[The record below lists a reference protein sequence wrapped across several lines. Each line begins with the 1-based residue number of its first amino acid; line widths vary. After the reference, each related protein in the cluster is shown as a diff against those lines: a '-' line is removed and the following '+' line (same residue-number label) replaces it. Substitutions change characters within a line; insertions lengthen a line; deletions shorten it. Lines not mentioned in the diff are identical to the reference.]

1 MLTIDSLIENPRPV
15 QANFRLSFRCL
26 QEFVHV
32 MWQIPAYHAEAS
44 QKVFP
49 IYSTELSDINPDR
62 SGGKSFFPG
71 SNPFFRH
78 VSFLQ
83 YFLVKEEGRVL
94 GRIACYIDQTYKER
108 DIEGDIG
115 WIGLFECVENEEA
128 ALLLIDTALNTLKKQ
143 GAVKIIGPAKYNA
156 NGEVGLTI
164 GGFQHRPMFMEP
176 YHPPYYQSYFDQR
189 GQKENDWFAFGL
201 REEGMVAF
209 DQRVNAI
216 RKNGKKIETLLEEE
230 GIKIR
235 HIRMDRIKQD
245 TSKIKAVYNTA
256 WDTKE
261 HPQFEKMTHLEFDAL
276 VKALKLIVIDKLVLL
291 VEDFSKPGQ
300 PIVGM
305 SVSIPDIHESIAE
318 LDAQRGTIIPD
329 YSWLSLGK
337 MLVRDMQI
345 LRLTKSKIRNQRFR
359 SARVMILGTLV
370 KKIGLDALLYLK
382 TYEIAKNRGIVIGSG
397 SQIADTNLEMK
408 NPLMKFGRVTLTWRV
423 YRFL

>member
-1 MLTIDSLIENPRPV
+1 MLEIVSLLDQPSP
-15 QANFRLSFRCL
+15 ANAHFQLSFHKL

-32 MWQIPAYHAEAS
+32 LWQIPAYHAEDS

-49 IYSTELSDINPDR
+49 IYSTELSDMNPDR
-62 SGGKSFFPG
+62 TGGKSFFPS

-83 YFLVKEEGRVL
+83 YFLVKEAGKVL
-94 GRIACYIDQTYKER
+94 GRIACYIDQTYHER
-108 DIEGDIG
+108 GIEGDIG

-128 ALLLIDTALNTLKKQ
+128 ALLLIDTALETLKKQ
-143 GAVKIIGPAKYNA
+143 GVVKIIGPAKYNA

-164 GGFQHRPMFMEP
+164 GGFQYRPMFMEP
-176 YHPPYYQSYFDQR
+176 YHPPYYQQYFEKR

-201 REEGMVAF
+201 REEEMVVF

-235 HIRMDRIKQD
+235 HIRMDRIKED
-245 TSKIKAVYNTA
+245 TDKIKAVYNTA

-276 VKALKLIVIDKLVLL
+276 VNALKLIVIDELVLI

-318 LDAQRGTIIPD
+318 LEAHQGKKIPD
-329 YSWLSLGK
+329 FTWFSLGK
-337 MLVRDMQI
+337 MLIRDMQI
-345 LRLTKSKIRNQRFR
+345 LGLTKQKIKNRQFKT
-359 SARVMILGTLV
+359 ARVMILGTLI
-370 KKIGLDALLYLK
+370 KKTGLDALLYLRS
-382 TYEIAKNRGIVIGSG
+382 YQIAKEWGIMQGSG
-397 SQIADTNLEMK
+397 SQVADSNLEMK
-408 NPLMKFGRVTLTWRV
+408 NPLMKFGHITLSWRV